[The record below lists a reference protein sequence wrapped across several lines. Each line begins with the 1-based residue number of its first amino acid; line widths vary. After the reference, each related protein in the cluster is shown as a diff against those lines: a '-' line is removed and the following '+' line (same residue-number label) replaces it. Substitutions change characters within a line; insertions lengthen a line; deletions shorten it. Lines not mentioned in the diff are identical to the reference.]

1 MLPTN
6 NILQGI
12 TFREGE
18 QSSKSFQSPIFLSL
32 ALVFQGLYLTFNS
45 LTLFGFTHIELIRG
59 GLPASATLTSAS
71 SASNSMSHHPSAHPP
86 HPPPV
91 YSLSNISASAA
102 SPPPAVAP
110 PPAAVPPP
118 ATASVASQSGAL
130 GEDKSHQGKSI
141 LVAKCEK
148 HGSCGL
154 HILR

>member
-1 MLPTN
+1 M
-6 NILQGI
+6 
-12 TFREGE
+12 
-18 QSSKSFQSPIFLSL
+18 
-32 ALVFQGLYLTFNS
+32 FQGLYLTFNS

-71 SASNSMSHHPSAHPP
+71 SASNSMSHHPSAHPT

-91 YSLSNISASAA
+91 YSLPNISASAA

-110 PPAAVPPP
+110 PPAAVPPLV
-118 ATASVASQSGAL
+118 TASVASQSGAL

-148 HGSCGL
+148 QGSCGL
-154 HILR
+154 RILS